1 MSQSRFF
8 RSCFARTK
16 SEKKQEMGGMRVLD
30 GFLTST
36 CWLLHSPCLLV
47 SMYVALFC
55 AVLNIREIWIFDGGL
70 S

>member
-1 MSQSRFF
+1 
-8 RSCFARTK
+8 
-16 SEKKQEMGGMRVLD
+16 MRVLD